1 MNETF
6 WGLYEAQISA
16 LRSCA
21 SPEDANMIMLET
33 AKFLVEHIDLS
44 DAIVDQ
50 YDKFGIRKL
59 FAAHNALGSA
69 VTSFYEKERERL
81 DPAARSGAI
90 GQKIATLSE
99 QISST
104 SEALKRLQEL
114 EKELFAKEDELN
126 ALEAELAS
134 WKNKAAQLHE
144 VEKNSA
150 AEIQNY
156 KEQYAKLEAIISG
169 YSDEIAFWEAHLGE
183 DSAIISKMKV
193 YGVDSLENLLS
204 SIQKLKENISQDL
217 RALDV
222 IIRKIVDQET
232 QVRDAVLRKQN
243 KMV

>member
-16 LRSCA
+16 LRSCV
-21 SPEDANMIMLET
+21 SPEEANMIMLET

-44 DAIVDQ
+44 DTTVDQ

-59 FAAHNALGSA
+59 FAAHNALGNA
-69 VTSFYEKERERL
+69 VTSFYEKEREKL
-81 DPAARSGAI
+81 DPAARNGAI
-90 GQKIATLSE
+90 GQKIAILSE

-114 EKELFAKEDELN
+114 EKELFAKEDELT
-126 ALEAELAS
+126 AMETELET
-134 WKNKAAQLHE
+134 WKNKAARLHE
-144 VEKNSA
+144 TEANAA
-150 AEIQNY
+150 AEIQ
-156 KEQYAKLEAIISG
+156 KFRDQYATLDAVISG
-169 YSDEIAFWEAHLGE
+169 YRDEIAFWEAHLGE

-204 SIQKLKENISQDL
+204 SIEKLKDSIGRDL
-217 RALDV
+217 KALDV
-222 IIRKIVDQET
+222 IIRKIVDQEA
-232 QVRDAVLRKQN
+232 QVRDAILRKQN